1 MQARPLGLVRLSRA
15 NLISNGKEWLFARC
29 PQFCRTQRA
38 RSRAPLFWFLRRQ
51 NRHPQREKP
60 FLAVLRCA
68 SAHAAAF
75 RRQSRVR
82 TRFNGPAFLAAPR
95 GTRRHQAGGPR
106 RSEKGSRSW
115 LSNLLLSPPPPK
127 LLTPPARPSRS
138 RGQGS
143 FVPTPLSRRKSP
155 LLSVSRCP
163 ISKAF
168 RRLMKPHSAKP
179 GSLSMTP

>member
-38 RSRAPLFWFLRRQ
+38 RSRARFFLFLRRQ
-51 NRHPQREKP
+51 NRHPQHEKP
-60 FLAVLRCA
+60 FFAVLRCA
-68 SAHAAAF
+68 SARAAAF

-115 LSNLLLSPPPPK
+115 LLNLLPSPPPPK
-127 LLTPPARPSRS
+127 LPARPSRS

-143 FVPTPLSRRKSP
+143 FVP
-155 LLSVSRCP
+155 
-163 ISKAF
+163 
-168 RRLMKPHSAKP
+168 
-179 GSLSMTP
+179 